1 MWKLEQ
7 DEDFFRIFD
16 KDRKIAGYFVPNY
29 GDIFPEDK
37 IDEIIDKM
45 HKNHDPI
52 PGGFLT
58 VPMVKFGIFDSKEDV
73 DILYLQSHLSDVETR
88 IEAWKEFLIQ
98 NQMQHTINTAHTD
111 HDMLSLTF
119 PIKFA
124 QSVPL
129 DKKLIL
135 ETISPTL
142 DLLSQKGLL

>member
-16 KDRKIAGYFVPNY
+16 KDRKIAGYFIPDY
-29 GDIFPEDK
+29 GKIFPEDK
-37 IDEIIDKM
+37 TDEIIDQM

-52 PGGFLT
+52 SGGFLT
-58 VPMVKFGIFDSKEDV
+58 VPMVKFGIFDSKEDMDV
-73 DILYLQSHLSDVETR
+73 LYLQSHLSDAEAR
-88 IEAWKEFLIQ
+88 IDAWKEFLIQ
-98 NQMQHTINTAHTD
+98 NQMQHTIDISHTD

-124 QSVPL
+124 QLVPL
-129 DKKLIL
+129 EKKLIL
-135 ETISPTL
+135 ETISSTL

>member
-16 KDRKIAGYFVPNY
+16 KNRKIAGYFAPDY
-29 GDIFPEDK
+29 GEIFPEDK
-37 IDEIIDKM
+37 IDEIIDQM
-45 HKNHDPI
+45 HKNRDPI

-58 VPMVKFGIFDSKEDV
+58 VPMVKFGIFDSKEDMDV
-73 DILYLQSHLSDVETR
+73 LYLQSHLSDAESR
-88 IEAWKEFLIQ
+88 IEMWTEFLTQ
-98 NQMQHTINTAHTD
+98 NQMQHTIHMSHTD

-124 QSVPL
+124 QNVPL

-135 ETISPTL
+135 EIISPTL